1 MVQLLIGILLGLT
14 SFSTVSLA
22 SSSPTILVSIKPLE
36 LIVRTLNK
44 PLLQHGVNLEVSTL
58 LPAGSTPH
66 DYVLKPSDIVRVL
79 QADLVIWMGP
89 DVEPYLAS
97 VIAKADQD
105 KVLNISQ
112 LEGIKRLPFRAL
124 LENGEEHGEDKHND
138 HHDMLTFD
146 PHLWWSVDNAE
157 VIATE
162 VLTILGVAGNGSS
175 AKKSET
181 DQWAIVKNVMQPIR
195 ALLTSKKALAVK
207 QQPSFIIFHDGLQY
221 LESDLGTISVA
232 RVALD
237 DDHRPGIKTLLALK
251 KKVKENQVVCVVT
264 ELNTN
269 VAIIRKIETA
279 TPLRQI
285 VIDTLGW
292 GRESYQDMLQ
302 QGYDEILSCQSYDS
316 STS

>member
-1 MVQLLIGILLGLT
+1 MVQLMIGIFLGLI

-22 SSSPTILVSIKPLE
+22 SSPPTILASIKPLE
-36 LIVRTLNK
+36 LIVGALNK
-44 PLLQHGVNLEVSTL
+44 PLLQQDIHLEVSTL

-124 LENGEEHGEDKHND
+124 LENGDEHDDDKHPD

-157 VIATE
+157 VIATQ
-162 VLTILGVAGNGSS
+162 VLTILGVAGNGSG
-175 AKKSET
+175 AKKPET
-181 DQWAIVKNVMQPIR
+181 DKWAIVKNVMQPIR
-195 ALLTSKKALAVK
+195 ALLTSKKALATK

-221 LESDLGTISVA
+221 LESDLGTVSVA

-251 KKVKENQVVCVVT
+251 QKVKENRVVCVVT

-279 TPLRQI
+279 TPLRRI

-302 QGYDEILSCQSYDS
+302 QAYDEILSCQS
-316 STS
+316 

>member
-1 MVQLLIGILLGLT
+1 MVRLLIGILLGLT

-124 LENGEEHGEDKHND
+124 LEIG
-138 HHDMLTFD
+138 
-146 PHLWWSVDNAE
+146 
-157 VIATE
+157 
-162 VLTILGVAGNGSS
+162 
-175 AKKSET
+175 
-181 DQWAIVKNVMQPIR
+181 R
-195 ALLTSKKALAVK
+195 ASCR
-207 QQPSFIIFHDGLQY
+207 
-221 LESDLGTISVA
+221 E
-232 RVALD
+232 RV
-237 DDHRPGIKTLLALK
+237 
-251 KKVKENQVVCVVT
+251 
-264 ELNTN
+264 
-269 VAIIRKIETA
+269 
-279 TPLRQI
+279 
-285 VIDTLGW
+285 
-292 GRESYQDMLQ
+292 
-302 QGYDEILSCQSYDS
+302 
-316 STS
+316 